1 MTEWTR
7 KYKVTV
13 QPGDEIIETVSAYEA
28 EGYLRMLELRLA
40 EKDKERAKV
49 EQHWSDYA
57 QMEVRG
63 LVEETQKKLA
73 EKDKELERINTDNKQ
88 LYERSLD
95 KDVTIARQLTEKT
108 EKDKEIE
115 RLKGELKHANEVLLS
130 PDEVSHG

>member
-1 MTEWTR
+1 MVVWDG
-7 KYKVTV
+7 KVEV
-13 QPGDEIIETVSAYEA
+13 DWDGDGDWVICVPMKEA
-28 EGYLRMLELRLA
+28 EE
-40 EKDKERAKV
+40 
-49 EQHWSDYA
+49 
-57 QMEVRG
+57 
-63 LVEETQKKLA
+63 KLA